1 MERMKRIILTI
12 FFVLF
17 VIYLAWWVVWFFV
30 MGRNLSF
37 VFDTMARLGGAVR
50 MEENIYNTD
59 NANVLGKGGAVV
71 ARGGGLVDM
80 LFFLLMLTLFFI
92 IERATVYNSAKG
104 KMNNVRLLGLIKEH
118 LKGGDIDGAVAACR
132 NQKGVVGQILA
143 AGLEKYKRVKGQYDA
158 STTRAEVQQS
168 ISETNAME
176 ASLLERNLIFIATI
190 ASIATMT
197 GLLGTVVGMIRA
209 FAALAAKGRPDPNK
223 LATGISE
230 ALINT
235 AGGLTV
241 AIISIVAYNYYLNRI
256 DKFNFSFEESSNE
269 LLSLLTIKEE

>member
-1 MERMKRIILTI
+1 MRRIIVTI

-17 VIYLAWWVVWFFV
+17 ALYLAWWVTWSFV
-30 MGRNLSF
+30 LGRNLSF
-37 VFDTMARLGGAVR
+37 VFDTLATAGGAVR

-71 ARGGGLVDM
+71 ARGGFLVDM
-80 LFFLLMLTLFFI
+80 LFFLLLLTTFFI
-92 IERATVYNSAKG
+92 VERAFTYNSAKG
-104 KMNNVRLLGLIKEH
+104 KMNHIRLLGLIKER
-118 LKGGDIDGAVAACR
+118 LKGDDFDGAIAACR
-132 NQKGVVGQILA
+132 DQKGVVGRVLA
-143 AGLEKYKRVKGQYDA
+143 SGIEKYKMVKGRYDA
-158 STTRAEVQQS
+158 ATTRAEVQQS
-168 ISETNAME
+168 VSETNAME
-176 ASLLERNLIFIATI
+176 SALLERNLIFIATI
-190 ASIATMT
+190 ASIGTMT

-241 AIISIVAYNYYLNRI
+241 AIISIIAYNYYLNRI
-256 DKFNFSFEESSNE
+256 DKFNFTFEESSNE
-269 LLSLLTIKEE
+269 LLSVLTEKEQ

>member
-1 MERMKRIILTI
+1 MRRTIILIITA
-12 FFVLF
+12 LF
-17 VIYLAWWVVWFFV
+17 VIYLVWWVIWAFI

-37 VFDTMARLGGAVR
+37 VFDTLATIGGAVR
-50 MEENIYNTD
+50 LEENIYNTD
-59 NANVLGKGGAVV
+59 KANVLGVAGAVI
-71 ARGGGLVDM
+71 ARGGMLVDM
-80 LFFLLMLTLFFI
+80 LFFLLLLTTFFI
-92 IERATVYNSAKG
+92 IERATTYGTAKG
-104 KMNNVRLLGLIKEH
+104 KFPHTRLMKMVKAALD
-118 LKGGDIDGAVAACR
+118 KGDGDGALAACR
-132 NQKGVVGQILA
+132 EHKGVVGRIA
-143 AGLEKYKRVKGQYDA
+143 
-158 STTRAEVQQS
+158 TTRAEVQQA
-168 ISETNAME
+168 ITETNAME

-197 GLLGTVVGMIRA
+197 GLLGTVVGMIRS

-256 DKFNFSFEESSNE
+256 DKFNFTFEESSNE
-269 LLSLLTIKEE
+269 LLSILTAKTEG

>member
-1 MERMKRIILTI
+1 
-12 FFVLF
+12 
-17 VIYLAWWVVWFFV
+17 

-37 VFDTMARLGGAVR
+37 VFDTMATIGGAVR
-50 MEENIYNTD
+50 MEENIYNTE
-59 NANVLGKGGAVV
+59 NANVLGKGGAVI

-80 LFFLLMLTLFFI
+80 LFFLLLLTLFFI
-92 IERATVYNSAKG
+92 VDRATLYASAKG
-104 KMNNVRLLGLIKEH
+104 KFDHIRLLGMIKEDVR
-118 LKGGDIDGAVAACR
+118 KGDVDAAIADCEK
-132 NQKGVVGQILA
+132 QKGVVGRILV
-143 AGLEKYKRVKGQYDA
+143 AGLKKYKMIKGQYDVA
-158 STTRAEVQQS
+158 TMRAEVQQS
-168 ISETNAME
+168 IAETNAME
-176 ASLLERNLIFIATI
+176 SSLLERNLIFIATI
-190 ASIATMT
+190 ASIGTMT

-256 DKFNFSFEESSNE
+256 DKFNFTFEESSNE
-269 LLSLLTIKEE
+269 MLSLLTAKEE

>member
-1 MERMKRIILTI
+1 MRRIIITI

-17 VIYLAWWVVWFFV
+17 VIYLVWWVVWFFI

-37 VFDTMARLGGAVR
+37 VFDTMATMGGAVR

-59 NANVLGKGGAVV
+59 NANVLGHGGAVV

-80 LFFLLMLTLFFI
+80 LFFLLLLTLFYI
-92 IERATVYNSAKG
+92 VERAFTYGAAKG
-104 KMNNVRLLGLIKEH
+104 KMNHVRLLGAIKEY
-118 LKGGDIDGAVAACR
+118 LKKDDYDGAIAACR
-132 NQKGVVGQILA
+132 EQKGVVGRILA
-143 AGLEKYKRVKGQYDA
+143 SGLEKYKLVKGQYDA
-158 STTRAEVQQS
+158 ATTRAEIQQS

-190 ASIATMT
+190 ASIGTMT
-197 GLLGTVVGMIRA
+197 GLLGTVIGMIRA

-256 DKFNFSFEESSNE
+256 DKFNFTFEESSNE
-269 LLSLLTIKEE
+269 LLSLLTEKEQ

>member
-1 MERMKRIILTI
+1 MRRTIVTI

-17 VIYLAWWVVWFFV
+17 VIYLAWWVVWFFF

-37 VFDTMARLGGAVR
+37 VFDTMASMGGAVR
-50 MEENIYNTD
+50 MEENIYITD
-59 NANVLGKGGAVV
+59 NANVLGTGGAVV

-80 LFFLLMLTLFFI
+80 LFFLLLLTLFFI
-92 IERATVYNSAKG
+92 VERAATYGAAKG
-104 KMNNVRLLGLIKEH
+104 KMNHVRLLGMIRERVKE
-118 LKGGDIDGAVAACR
+118 DDYDGAVDACR
-132 NQKGVVGQILA
+132 QQKGVVGRILA
-143 AGLEKYKRVKGQYDA
+143 AGIEKYKLVKGRYDGA
-158 STTRAEVQQS
+158 TTRAEVQQS

-190 ASIATMT
+190 ASIGTMT
-197 GLLGTVVGMIRA
+197 GLLGTVIGMIRA

-256 DKFNFSFEESSNE
+256 DKFNFTFEESSNE
-269 LLSLLTIKEE
+269 LLALLTAKEE

>member
-1 MERMKRIILTI
+1 MRRIIITI

-17 VIYLAWWVVWFFV
+17 IIYLAWWVTWFFI

-37 VFDTMARLGGAVR
+37 VFDTLARIGGAVR
-50 MEENIYNTD
+50 MEENVYNTD
-59 NANVLGKGGAVV
+59 NANVLGAGGAVV

-80 LFFLLMLTLFFI
+80 LFFLLCLTIFYI
-92 IERATVYNSAKG
+92 VERATMFAGAKG
-104 KMNNVRLLGLIKEH
+104 KFTHLRLVAMIRERIK
-118 LKGGDIDGAVAACR
+118 GNDVDGAIAACHQQR
-132 NQKGVVGQILA
+132 GVVGRILA
-143 AGLEKYKRVKGQYDA
+143 AGLEKYKLVKGKYDVA
-158 STTRAEVQQS
+158 TTRAEVQQS

-190 ASIATMT
+190 ASIGTMT

-256 DKFNFSFEESSNE
+256 DKFNFTFEESSNE
-269 LLSLLTIKEE
+269 MLALLTSKEE

>member
-1 MERMKRIILTI
+1 MRRIIITI

-17 VIYLAWWVVWFFV
+17 VVYLAWWVVWFFV

-37 VFDTMARLGGAVR
+37 VFDTMATVGGAVR

-80 LFFLLMLTLFFI
+80 LFFLLLLTAFFI
-92 IERATVYNSAKG
+92 VERATLYRVAKG
-104 KMNNVRLLGLIKEH
+104 KISHIQLLGIIKERV
-118 LKGGDIDGAVAACR
+118 KDGDYDGAVAACR
-132 NQKGVVGQILA
+132 DQKGVVGRILA
-143 AGLEKYKRVKGQYDA
+143 AGLEKYKLIKGQYDA
-158 STTRAEVQQS
+158 ATTRAEVQQS

-176 ASLLERNLIFIATI
+176 SSLLERNLIFIATI

-197 GLLGTVVGMIRA
+197 GLLGTVIGMIRA

-269 LLSLLTIKEE
+269 LLALLTTKEE

>member
-1 MERMKRIILTI
+1 MRRIIITI

-17 VIYLAWWVVWFFV
+17 AIYLAWWVIWFFV

-37 VFDTMARLGGAVR
+37 VFDTMASMGGAVR

-59 NANVLGKGGAVV
+59 NANVLGQGGAVV

-80 LFFLLMLTLFFI
+80 LFFLLLLTAFYI
-92 IERATVYNSAKG
+92 VERAAFYYTAKG
-104 KMNNVRLLGLIKEH
+104 KMGHVQLLGIIKERV
-118 LKGGDIDGAVAACR
+118 KDGDYDGAVAACR
-132 NQKGVVGQILA
+132 DQRGVVGRILA
-143 AGLEKYKRVKGQYDA
+143 AGLEKYKLVKGQYDA
-158 STTRAEVQQS
+158 ATTRAEVQQS

-197 GLLGTVVGMIRA
+197 GLLGTVIGMIRA
-209 FAALAAKGRPDPNK
+209 FSALAAKGRPDPNK

-230 ALINT
+230 ALLNT

-256 DKFNFSFEESSNE
+256 DKFNFTFEESSNE
-269 LLSLLTIKEE
+269 LLALLTMKEE

>member
-1 MERMKRIILTI
+1 MRRIIVTI

-37 VFDTMARLGGAVR
+37 VFDTMASMGGAVR

-80 LFFLLMLTLFFI
+80 LFFLLLLTLFFI
-92 IERATVYNSAKG
+92 IERYFTYRAAKG
-104 KMNNVRLLGLIKEH
+104 KVGHVRLLGMIKERVKEDD
-118 LKGGDIDGAVAACR
+118 LDGAIGACR
-132 NQKGVVGQILA
+132 QQKGVVGHILA
-143 AGLEKYKRVKGQYDA
+143 SGLEKYKLVKGRYDA
-158 STTRAEVQQS
+158 ATTRAEVQQS

-190 ASIATMT
+190 ASIGTMT

-256 DKFNFSFEESSNE
+256 DKFNFTFEESSNE
-269 LLSLLTIKEE
+269 LLALLTAKEE

>member
-1 MERMKRIILTI
+1 MRRTLIII
-12 FFVLF
+12 FSVLF
-17 VIYLAWWVVWFFV
+17 AIYLVWWVVWFFV

-37 VFDTMARLGGAVR
+37 VFDTMASAGGAVR
-50 MEENIYNTD
+50 MEENIYDTE
-59 NANVLGKGGAVV
+59 NANVLGQGGAVI

-80 LFFLLMLTLFFI
+80 LFFLLLLTLFFI
-92 IERATVYNSAKG
+92 VERGTLYASSKG
-104 KMNNVRLLGLIKEH
+104 KFDHVRLLGMIKENVK
-118 LKGGDIDGAVAACR
+118 KGDVDAAVAACEK
-132 NQKGVVGQILA
+132 QKGVVGRILA
-143 AGLEKYKRVKGQYDA
+143 AGLKKYKTVKGQYDVA
-158 STTRAEVQQS
+158 TMRAEVQQS

-190 ASIATMT
+190 ASIGTMT
-197 GLLGTVVGMIRA
+197 GLLGTVIGMIRA

-256 DKFNFSFEESSNE
+256 DKFNFTFEESSNE
-269 LLSLLTIKEE
+269 MLSLLTAKEE

>member
-1 MERMKRIILTI
+1 MRRIIITAIFI
-12 FFVLF
+12 FFGLYF
-17 VIYLAWWVVWFFV
+17 IWWIIWFFG
-30 MGRNLSF
+30 MGMNLSF
-37 VFDTMARLGGAVR
+37 VFDTLARLGGAVR

-59 NANVLGKGGAVV
+59 NANVLGIGGAVV
-71 ARGGGLVDM
+71 ARGGGLVDA
-80 LFFLLMLTLFFI
+80 LFLLLLLTSFFI
-92 IERATVYNSAKG
+92 FERLSVYGTAGG
-104 KMNNVRLLGLIKEH
+104 KINHVRLLGLIKKH
-118 LKGGDIDGAVAACR
+118 LQEGNFDGAIAACR
-132 NQKGVVGQILA
+132 SQKGVVGRILA
-143 AGLEKYKRVKGQYDA
+143 AGLEKYKLIKGHYDA
-158 STTRAEVQQS
+158 ATTRAEIQQS

-241 AIISIVAYNYYLNRI
+241 AILSIVAYNFYLNWM
-256 DKFNFSFEESSNE
+256 DKFNFTFEESSNE
-269 LLSLLTIKEE
+269 LLSLLTTKED

>member
-1 MERMKRIILTI
+1 MRRTLTI
-12 FFVLF
+12 IFSVLF
-17 VIYLAWWVVWFFV
+17 AIYLVWWVVWFFV

-37 VFDTMARLGGAVR
+37 VFDTMATVGGAVR
-50 MEENIYNTD
+50 MEENIYNTE
-59 NANVLGKGGAVV
+59 NANVLGEGGAVI

-80 LFFLLMLTLFFI
+80 LFFLLLLTVFFI
-92 IERATVYNSAKG
+92 VERGTLYASSKG
-104 KMNNVRLLGLIKEH
+104 KFDHLRLLGMIKENVR
-118 LKGGDIDGAVAACR
+118 KGDVDAAVAACEK
-132 NQKGVVGQILA
+132 QKGVVGRILA
-143 AGLEKYKRVKGQYDA
+143 SGLKKYKMIKGQYDVA
-158 STTRAEVQQS
+158 TTRAEVQQS

-176 ASLLERNLIFIATI
+176 SSLLERNLIFIATI
-190 ASIATMT
+190 ASIGTMT
-197 GLLGTVVGMIRA
+197 GLLGTVIGMIRA

-256 DKFNFSFEESSNE
+256 DKFNFTFEESSNE
-269 LLSLLTIKEE
+269 MLSLLTAKEE

>member
-1 MERMKRIILTI
+1 MRRIIITI
-12 FFVLF
+12 FVVLF
-17 VIYLAWWVVWFFV
+17 AIYLAWWVIWFFV

-37 VFDTMARLGGAVR
+37 VFDTMASMGGAVR

-59 NANVLGKGGAVV
+59 NANVLGHGGAVV

-80 LFFLLMLTLFFI
+80 LFFLLLLTAFYI
-92 IERATVYNSAKG
+92 VERATFYYTAKG
-104 KMNNVRLLGLIKEH
+104 KMGHVQLLGIIKERV
-118 LKGGDIDGAVAACR
+118 KDGDYDGAVAACR
-132 NQKGVVGQILA
+132 DQRGVVGRILA
-143 AGLEKYKRVKGQYDA
+143 AGLEKYKLVKGQYDA
-158 STTRAEVQQS
+158 ATTRAEVQQS

-197 GLLGTVVGMIRA
+197 GLLGTVIGMIRA
-209 FAALAAKGRPDPNK
+209 FSALAAKGRPDPNK

-230 ALINT
+230 ALLNT

-256 DKFNFSFEESSNE
+256 DKFNFAFEESSNE
-269 LLSLLTIKEE
+269 LLALLTTKEE

>member
-1 MERMKRIILTI
+1 MRRIIVTI

-17 VIYLAWWVVWFFV
+17 VIYVAWWVVWFFA

-50 MEENIYNTD
+50 MEENIYDLN
-59 NANVLGKGGAVV
+59 NANVMGQGGAVV

-92 IERATVYNSAKG
+92 VERATLYNYARG
-104 KMNNVRLLGLIKEH
+104 KMTHLRLLAVIKERV
-118 LKGGDIDGAVAACR
+118 KEGDYDGAIAACR
-132 NQKGVVGQILA
+132 NQRGVVGRILA
-143 AGLEKYKRVKGQYDA
+143 AGLAKYKQIKGRYDA
-158 STTRAEVQQS
+158 ATTRAEVQQS

-256 DKFNFSFEESSNE
+256 DKFNFTFEESSNE
-269 LLSLLTIKEE
+269 LLALLTAKEE

>member
-1 MERMKRIILTI
+1 MRRILTTI
-12 FFVLF
+12 FAVLF
-17 VIYLAWWVVWFFV
+17 AIYLVWWVVWFFV

-37 VFDTMARLGGAVR
+37 VFDTMATIGGAVR
-50 MEENIYNTD
+50 MEENIYNTE
-59 NANVLGKGGAVV
+59 NANVLGKGGAVI

-80 LFFLLMLTLFFI
+80 LFFLLLLTLFFI
-92 IERATVYNSAKG
+92 VDRATLYASAKG
-104 KMNNVRLLGLIKEH
+104 KFDHIRLLGMIKEDVR
-118 LKGGDIDGAVAACR
+118 KGDVDAAIADCEK
-132 NQKGVVGQILA
+132 QKGVVGRILV
-143 AGLEKYKRVKGQYDA
+143 AGLKKYKMIKGQYDVA
-158 STTRAEVQQS
+158 TMRAEVQQS
-168 ISETNAME
+168 IAETNAME
-176 ASLLERNLIFIATI
+176 SSLLERNLIFIATI
-190 ASIATMT
+190 ASIGTMT

-256 DKFNFSFEESSNE
+256 DKFNFTFEESSNE
-269 LLSLLTIKEE
+269 MLSLLTAKEE

>member
-1 MERMKRIILTI
+1 MKRIIISI
-12 FFVLF
+12 FAVLF
-17 VIYLAWWVVWFFV
+17 AIYLVWWVVWFFG

-37 VFDTMARLGGAVR
+37 VFDTMAKVGGATR
-50 MEENIYNTD
+50 TGENVYHTE
-59 NANVLGKGGAVV
+59 NANVLGQGGAVV

-80 LFFLLMLTLFFI
+80 LFFLLLLTTFFI
-92 IERATVYNSAKG
+92 VERATVYFGAKG
-104 KMNNVRLLGLIKEH
+104 KFDHVRLMGMVKEALGKN
-118 LKGGDIDGAVAACR
+118 DIDAALAACER
-132 NQKGVVGQILA
+132 QRGVVGTIVG
-143 AGLEKYKRVKGQYDA
+143 AGLKKYAAVKGKYDVA
-158 STTRAEVQQS
+158 TTRAEVQQA
-168 ISETNAME
+168 IGETNAME
-176 ASLLERNLIFIATI
+176 AALLERNLIFIATI

-256 DKFNFSFEESSNE
+256 DKFNFTFEESSNE
-269 LLSLLTIKEE
+269 LLELVTARED

>member
-1 MERMKRIILTI
+1 MRRTIVTI

-17 VIYLAWWVVWFFV
+17 IIYLAWWVVWFFF

-37 VFDTMARLGGAVR
+37 VFDTMASIGGAVR
-50 MEENIYNTD
+50 MEENIYNTE
-59 NANVLGKGGAVV
+59 NANVLGTGGAVV

-80 LFFLLMLTLFFI
+80 LFFLLLLTLFFI
-92 IERATVYNSAKG
+92 VERAATYAVAKG
-104 KMNNVRLLGLIKEH
+104 KMNHVRLLGMIRERVKE
-118 LKGGDIDGAVAACR
+118 DDYDGAVDACR
-132 NQKGVVGQILA
+132 QQKGVVGQILA
-143 AGLEKYKRVKGQYDA
+143 AGIEKYKMVKGRYDA
-158 STTRAEVQQS
+158 ATTRAEVQQS

-176 ASLLERNLIFIATI
+176 SALLERNLIFIATI
-190 ASIATMT
+190 ASIGTMT

-256 DKFNFSFEESSNE
+256 DKFNFTFEESSNE
-269 LLSLLTIKEE
+269 LLALLTAKEE

>member
-1 MERMKRIILTI
+1 MRRIIITI

-17 VIYLAWWVVWFFV
+17 AIYLAWWVVWFFV

-50 MEENIYNTD
+50 KEENIYNTA
-59 NANVLGKGGAVV
+59 NANVLGVGGAVV

-80 LFFLLMLTLFFI
+80 LFFLLLLTLFYI
-92 IERATVYNSAKG
+92 VERATLYGTAKG
-104 KMNNVRLLGLIKEH
+104 KMGHVRLLQIITERVKE
-118 LKGGDIDGAVAACR
+118 GDINGAITACR
-132 NQKGVVGQILA
+132 NQKGVVGRILA
-143 AGLEKYKRVKGQYDA
+143 AGIDKYKMIKGQYDA
-158 STTRAEVQQS
+158 STTRAEIQQS

-256 DKFNFSFEESSNE
+256 DKFNFTFEESSNE
-269 LLSLLTIKEE
+269 LLALLTTKEE

>member
-1 MERMKRIILTI
+1 MRRIIITI

-17 VIYLAWWVVWFFV
+17 AIYFVWWIIWFFAL
-30 MGRNLSF
+30 GRNLSF
-37 VFDTMARLGGAVR
+37 VFDTMAHLGGAVR
-50 MEENIYNTD
+50 MEENIYD
-59 NANVLGKGGAVV
+59 MKNATVLGEGGAVV

-80 LFFLLMLTLFFI
+80 LFLLLLLTLFFI
-92 IERATVYNSAKG
+92 VERWTLYNTAKG
-104 KMNNVRLLGLIKEH
+104 RISHVRLLGLIRERVKE
-118 LKGGDIDGAVAACR
+118 GDYAGAIAACR
-132 NQKGVVGQILA
+132 KQRGVVGRILA
-143 AGLEKYKRVKGQYDA
+143 AGLEKFKMIKGQYDA
-158 STTRAEVQQS
+158 ATTRAEVQS
-168 ISETNAME
+168 AISETNAME

-256 DKFNFSFEESSNE
+256 DKFNFTFEESSNE
-269 LLSLLTIKEE
+269 LLSLLTTKEE

>member
-1 MERMKRIILTI
+1 MRKIILTI

-17 VIYLAWWVVWFFV
+17 VVYLAWWVTWFFI
-30 MGRNLSF
+30 MGKNLSF
-37 VFDTMARLGGAVR
+37 VFDTMASIGGAER
-50 MEENIYNTD
+50 MEENVYNTE

-80 LFFLLMLTLFFI
+80 LFFLLLLTTFYI
-92 IERATVYNSAKG
+92 VERATAYRSAKG
-104 KMNNVRLLGLIKEH
+104 KYNHIRLMGMIKEH
-118 LKGGDIDGAVAACR
+118 LKKGDIPGAIKACDD
-132 NQKGVVGQILA
+132 QKGVVGRILK
-143 AGLEKYKRVKGQYDA
+143 AGLEKYGLVKGQYDA
-158 STTRAEVQQS
+158 ATMRAEIQQS

-190 ASIATMT
+190 ASIGTMT
-197 GLLGTVVGMIRA
+197 GLLGTVIGMIRA

-241 AIISIVAYNYYLNRI
+241 AIISIVAYNFYLNKI
-256 DKFNFSFEESSNE
+256 DKFNFTFEESSNE
-269 LLSLLTIKEE
+269 LLTLLVTKED

>member
-1 MERMKRIILTI
+1 MRRIITTI
-12 FFVLF
+12 FAVLF
-17 VIYLAWWVVWFFV
+17 AIYLVWWVIWFFI

-37 VFDTMARLGGAVR
+37 VFDTMATIGGAVR
-50 MEENIYNTD
+50 MEENIYETE
-59 NANVLGKGGAVV
+59 NANVLGQGGAVI

-80 LFFLLMLTLFFI
+80 LFFLLLLTLYFI
-92 IERATVYNSAKG
+92 IERATLYGAAKG
-104 KMNNVRLLGLIKEH
+104 KFDHIRLLGMIKENVR
-118 LKGGDIDGAVAACR
+118 KGDVDAAIADCEK
-132 NQKGVVGQILA
+132 QKGVVGRILGS
-143 AGLEKYKRVKGQYDA
+143 GLKKYKLIKGQYDVA
-158 STTRAEVQQS
+158 TMRAEVQQS

-190 ASIATMT
+190 ASIGTMT
-197 GLLGTVVGMIRA
+197 GLLGTVIGMIRA

-256 DKFNFSFEESSNE
+256 DKFNFTFEESSNE
-269 LLSLLTIKEE
+269 MLSLLTAKEE

>member
-1 MERMKRIILTI
+1 MRRIIVTI

-17 VIYLAWWVVWFFV
+17 ALYLAWWVIWSFV
-30 MGRNLSF
+30 LGRNLSF
-37 VFDTMARLGGAVR
+37 VFDTMASAGGAVR

-59 NANVLGKGGAVV
+59 NANVLGQGGAVV
-71 ARGGGLVDM
+71 ARGGFLVDM
-80 LFFLLMLTLFFI
+80 LFFLLLLTSFFI
-92 IERATVYNSAKG
+92 VERAITFYAARG
-104 KMNNVRLLGLIKEH
+104 KMNHIRLLGAVKER
-118 LKGGDIDGAVAACR
+118 LNKNDFDGAITACQG
-132 NQKGVVGQILA
+132 QKGVVGRILA
-143 AGLEKYKRVKGQYDA
+143 AGLEKYKLVKGRYDA
-158 STTRAEVQQS
+158 ATTRAEIQQS

-190 ASIATMT
+190 ASIGTMT

-241 AIISIVAYNYYLNRI
+241 AIISIVFYNVFLNQI
-256 DKFNFSFEESSNE
+256 DKFNFTFEESSNE
-269 LLSLLTIKEE
+269 LLSLLTAKED

>member
-1 MERMKRIILTI
+1 
-12 FFVLF
+12 
-17 VIYLAWWVVWFFV
+17 

-37 VFDTMARLGGAVR
+37 VFDTMASMGGAVR
-50 MEENIYNTD
+50 MEENIYNTE
-59 NANVLGKGGAVV
+59 NANVLGEGGAVV

-92 IERATVYNSAKG
+92 VERATLYGSAKG
-104 KMNNVRLLGLIKEH
+104 KFDHIRLLRMIKEDVG
-118 LKGGDIDGAVAACR
+118 KGDVDAAIADCGK
-132 NQKGVVGQILA
+132 QKGVVGNILA
-143 AGLEKYKRVKGQYDA
+143 AGLKKYKMIKGQYDVA
-158 STTRAEVQQS
+158 TMRAEVQQS

-190 ASIATMT
+190 ASIGTMT

-256 DKFNFSFEESSNE
+256 DKFNFTFEESSNE
-269 LLSLLTIKEE
+269 MLSLLTEKED

>member
-1 MERMKRIILTI
+1 MRRIIITI
-12 FFVLF
+12 FVVLF
-17 VIYLAWWVVWFFV
+17 AIYLAWWVIWFFV

-37 VFDTMARLGGAVR
+37 VFDTMASMGGAVR

-59 NANVLGKGGAVV
+59 NANVLGEGGAVV

-80 LFFLLMLTLFFI
+80 LFFLLLLTAFYI
-92 IERATVYNSAKG
+92 VDRATFYYTAKG
-104 KMNNVRLLGLIKEH
+104 KMGHVRLLGIIKERV
-118 LKGGDIDGAVAACR
+118 KDGDYDGAIAACR
-132 NQKGVVGQILA
+132 NQKGVVGRILA
-143 AGLEKYKRVKGQYDA
+143 AGLEKYKLIKDQYDA
-158 STTRAEVQQS
+158 ATTRAEIQQS

-176 ASLLERNLIFIATI
+176 SSLLERNLIFIATI

-197 GLLGTVVGMIRA
+197 GLLGTVIGMIRA
-209 FAALAAKGRPDPNK
+209 FSALAAKGRPDPNK

-230 ALINT
+230 ALLNT

-256 DKFNFSFEESSNE
+256 DKFNFVFEESSNE
-269 LLSLLTIKEE
+269 LLALLTTKEE

>member
-1 MERMKRIILTI
+1 MRRTLTI
-12 FFVLF
+12 IFSVLF
-17 VIYLAWWVVWFFV
+17 AIYLVWWIVWFFV

-37 VFDTMARLGGAVR
+37 VFDTMATIGGAVR
-50 MEENIYNTD
+50 MEENIYNTE
-59 NANVLGKGGAVV
+59 NANVLGQGGAVI

-80 LFFLLMLTLFFI
+80 LFFLLLLTVFFI
-92 IERATVYNSAKG
+92 VDRATLYATSKG
-104 KMNNVRLLGLIKEH
+104 KFDHIRLLGMIKESVK
-118 LKGGDIDGAVAACR
+118 KGDLDAAIAACEK
-132 NQKGVVGQILA
+132 QKGVVGQILA
-143 AGLEKYKRVKGQYDA
+143 AGLNKYKAIKGQYDVA
-158 STTRAEVQQS
+158 TMRAEVQQS

-176 ASLLERNLIFIATI
+176 SSLLERNLIFIATI
-190 ASIATMT
+190 ASIGTMT
-197 GLLGTVVGMIRA
+197 GLLGTVIGMIRA

-256 DKFNFSFEESSNE
+256 DKFNFTFEESSNE
-269 LLSLLTIKEE
+269 LLSLLTAKEE

>member
-1 MERMKRIILTI
+1 MRRIIITI
-12 FFVLF
+12 FFILF
-17 VIYLAWWVVWFFV
+17 VIYLVWWIVWFFI

-59 NANVLGKGGAVV
+59 HASVFGIGGAVV

-80 LFFLLMLTLFFI
+80 LFFLFMLTWFFI
-92 IERATVYNSAKG
+92 IERAIVYFAAKG
-104 KMNNVRLLGLIKEH
+104 RMSHVRLLSVINERVK
-118 LKGGDIDGAVAACR
+118 KGDYDGAIAACR

-143 AGLEKYKRVKGQYDA
+143 AGLGKYKLIKGQYDA
-158 STTRAEVQQS
+158 ATTRAEVQQS

-241 AIISIVAYNYYLNRI
+241 AIISIVFYNYFLNRI
-256 DKFNFSFEESSNE
+256 DKFNFTFEESSNE
-269 LLSLLTIKEE
+269 LLGLLTAKED

>member
-1 MERMKRIILTI
+1 MRRIITLI
-12 FFVLF
+12 FAVLF
-17 VIYLAWWVVWFFV
+17 AIYLVWWIIWFFV

-37 VFDTMARLGGAVR
+37 VFDTMARIGGAVR
-50 MEENIYNTD
+50 MEENIYNTE
-59 NANVLGKGGAVV
+59 NANVLGQGGAVV

-92 IERATVYNSAKG
+92 VERATLYASAKG
-104 KMNNVRLLGLIKEH
+104 KFDHLRLLGMIKEDVR
-118 LKGGDIDGAVAACR
+118 KGDVDAAIADCEK
-132 NQKGVVGQILA
+132 QKGVVGQILA
-143 AGLEKYKRVKGQYDA
+143 AGLKKYKLVKGQYDVA
-158 STTRAEVQQS
+158 TMRAEVQQS
-168 ISETNAME
+168 VSETNAME
-176 ASLLERNLIFIATI
+176 SSLLERNLIFIATI
-190 ASIATMT
+190 ASIGTMT

-256 DKFNFSFEESSNE
+256 DKFNFTFEESSNE
-269 LLSLLTIKEE
+269 MLSLLTAREE

>member
-1 MERMKRIILTI
+1 MRRTIILI
-12 FFVLF
+12 FTVLF
-17 VIYLAWWVVWFFV
+17 AIYLVWWVIWSFV

-37 VFDTMARLGGAVR
+37 VFDTLARLGGAER
-50 MEENIYNTD
+50 LEENIYNTD
-59 NANVLGKGGAVV
+59 KANVLGVAGAVI
-71 ARGGGLVDM
+71 ARGGMLVDM
-80 LFFLLMLTLFFI
+80 LFFLLCLTTFFI
-92 IERATVYNSAKG
+92 VERGTLYGGAKG
-104 KMNNVRLLGLIKEH
+104 KFNHERLMKMVKES
-118 LKGGDIDGAVAACR
+118 LSKGDLDGALAACR
-132 NQKGVVGQILA
+132 QQRGVVGRIIA
-143 AGLEKYKRVKGQYDA
+143 AGIEKYRLIKGKYDVA
-158 STTRAEVQQS
+158 TTRAEVQQS

-197 GLLGTVVGMIRA
+197 GLLGTVVGMIRS

-256 DKFNFSFEESSNE
+256 DKFNFTFEESSNE
-269 LLSLLTIKEE
+269 LLSILTAKTEG

>member
-1 MERMKRIILTI
+1 MRRIIITI
-12 FFVLF
+12 CFVLF

-37 VFDTMARLGGAVR
+37 VFDTMAALGGAVR
-50 MEENIYNTD
+50 MEENIYNTE
-59 NANVLGKGGAVV
+59 NANVLGQGGAVV

-80 LFFLLMLTLFFI
+80 LFFLLLLTLFFI
-92 IERATVYNSAKG
+92 VERATMYNTAKG
-104 KMNNVRLLGLIKEH
+104 KMTHVRLLGIVKERINAGDY
-118 LKGGDIDGAVAACR
+118 GGASAACR
-132 NQKGVVGQILA
+132 DQKGVVGRILA
-143 AGLEKYKRVKGQYDA
+143 AGIEKYALVKGQYDA
-158 STTRAEVQQS
+158 ATTRAEVQQS

-190 ASIATMT
+190 ASIGTMT

-256 DKFNFSFEESSNE
+256 DRFNFTFEESSNE
-269 LLSLLTIKEE
+269 LLALLTAKEE